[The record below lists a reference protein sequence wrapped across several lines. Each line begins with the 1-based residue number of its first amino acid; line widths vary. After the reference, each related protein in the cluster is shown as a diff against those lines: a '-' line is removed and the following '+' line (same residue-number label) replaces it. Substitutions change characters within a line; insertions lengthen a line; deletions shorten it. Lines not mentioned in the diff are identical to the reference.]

1 MEEEI
6 VSEIENY
13 KVDEEELDNELGK
26 YDIDLFL
33 VNEFEKIEELYQNL
47 EFKYH
52 GLKAKREAL
61 YGT

>member
-6 VSEIENY
+6 VSEIESY
-13 KVDEEELDNELGK
+13 KVNEEELDNELDK

-33 VNEFEKIEELYQNL
+33 LNEFEKIEELYQNL

-52 GLKAKREAL
+52 GLKAKREAV